1 MDCPSDHSVVKKKPD
16 ETTLEKWLRRFKRHS
31 LTKQFLFG
39 TSAGFLTGLIGLN
52 SSKNALIVMIGSSI
66 FIYWA
71 NENGYGGDLT
81 SLLILS
87 VVFCRCI
94 KIENPQVNRRLVE
107 MSEKFQRSFPLWIES
122 TKRLFMTNTNVT
134 IGFCGGFVLS
144 LILT

>member
-1 MDCPSDHSVVKKKPD
+1 MDCPSDHSVVKKKPE

-71 NENGYGGDLT
+71 NENG
-81 SLLILS
+81 
-87 VVFCRCI
+87 CI